1 MSSISNC
8 IFIYVSVSFSQFKC
22 KHKAS
27 SEWEGA
33 SLSSAIAQ
41 PCPKLSTLHRFAL
54 TLQFHNRF
62 IDRPSHAQA
71 KLKWNTSTQLKTFP
85 RSSKFAFP
93 VFCYFVSAQF
103 ISCASFSF
111 IISLFF
117 SVQFFCHAQKAPS
130 KDQQIIHFKKYFRKT
145 IQILL
150 LGCLSTRFHGLSL
163 QLRRSIAIDVA
174 STGNGSEISHRG
186 LWLATADTTKV

>member
-1 MSSISNC
+1 MYLYLLVNSN
-8 IFIYVSVSFSQFKC
+8 VNTKRVESG
-22 KHKAS
+22 
-27 SEWEGA
+27 EWEGA

-62 IDRPSHAQA
+62 IDRPCHAQA
-71 KLKWNTSTQLKTFP
+71 KIKWNTSTQLKTFP

-111 IISLFF
+111 IISF
-117 SVQFFCHAQKAPS
+117 SLVCNFSATHIKRLERSTNNTFQKIFS
-130 KDQQIIHFKKYFRKT
+130 KDYTNFCWAVCLLVFMGCHFNWGVR
-145 IQILL
+145 
-150 LGCLSTRFHGLSL
+150 L
-163 QLRRSIAIDVA
+163 QLTSRPLEM
-174 STGNGSEISHRG
+174 GQ
-186 LWLATADTTKV
+186 K